1 MVSNV
6 HSKTTDDNRYTATSW
21 LYPSSIIGDVYSN
34 TPLSPLHSWRHAH
47 IEHIRGQL
55 VDTDISRRE
64 HHSSAQQGIKNI
76 KWIYPIGS
84 PINLL
89 FDSISGKS
97 LEYFPLDATLEYFL
111 QETFLC
117 IAFD

>member
-1 MVSNV
+1 MCIQRQL
-6 HSKTTDDNRYTATSW
+6 TTTAIPPPPGHIQALSLVMSTTT
-21 LYPSSIIGDVYSN
+21 P
-34 TPLSPLHSWRHAH
+34 PLSPLHSWRHAH

-97 LEYFPLDATLEYFL
+97 LEYFPLDATLEYVL